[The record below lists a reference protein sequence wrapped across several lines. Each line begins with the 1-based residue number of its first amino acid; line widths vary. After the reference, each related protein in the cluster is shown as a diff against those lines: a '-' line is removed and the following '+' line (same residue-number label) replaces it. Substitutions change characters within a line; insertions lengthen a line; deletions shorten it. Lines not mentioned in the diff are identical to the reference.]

1 LYHFSLLEYWLN
13 PSYFSTSGNREFAEL
28 NKFTGVMAGAKSYQS
43 SKPVW
48 AEMHQED

>member
-1 LYHFSLLEYWLN
+1 LYRLSLLEYWLN
-13 PSYFSTSGNREFAEL
+13 PSCFSSSGNGEFAEL
-28 NKFTGVMAGAKSYQS
+28 NKFTGVMAGEKSYQS